1 MKRPYLLWNRFSNR
15 ERRCAAREASIVK
28 KPADPVIGPADF
40 SSVAVWIQMSAIE
53 RRGQLSFHSTAY
65 PLQIFIFQCI
75 DDIIF
80 FYFIHRIQHARKDDG
95 KNGGDGNR
103 NRWKGNVKCG
113 LITLIYALKDQ
124 PCYE

>member
-75 DDIIF
+75 CTVHILLGPLMDQGSLD
-80 FYFIHRIQHARKDDG
+80 HRIAFFFP
-95 KNGGDGNR
+95 
-103 NRWKGNVKCG
+103 V
-113 LITLIYALKDQ
+113 L
-124 PCYE
+124 